1 MEVGWQLKEAVT
13 KQFMTSFVQ
22 KSLEYFLYKPHNVIH
37 TYIHHGSTYVFN
49 VLKNSW
55 SVWNASIY
63 YVVDLDCYL
72 LCTLTQ

>member
-49 VLKNSW
+49 VLKIAGQFGMR
-55 SVWNASIY
+55 VFIM
-63 YVVDLDCYL
+63 L
-72 LCTLTQ
+72 LILIATSCAR